1 MSAIVGKYKVGGRI
15 DAAVVIA
22 PSGDIDFREM
32 TKIKKIICEDL
43 LRDQP
48 RFVLCLKKVEF
59 VNYLAIGVLAAGLKT
74 IRNCN
79 GDLKLAEMDPL
90 VREIFTHVGM
100 DQLFEIYATV
110 GEAIEAFDEEWE
122 GAVNQ

>member
-1 MSAIVGKYKVGGRI
+1 MNAEAGIKISRI
-15 DAAVVIA
+15 QATIVIA

-59 VNYLAIGVLAAGLKT
+59 VNYLAIGVLVAVLKT
-74 IRNCN
+74 VRNCN
-79 GDLKLAEMDPL
+79 GDLKLAEMSAP
-90 VREIFTHVGM
+90 VRQIFSFVGM
-100 DQLFEIYATV
+100 DELFEIYSTIE
-110 GEAIEAFDEEWE
+110 EAIEAFDEEWVGQVE
-122 GAVNQ
+122 TCQ